1 LTLVVVNV
9 LINIYIIIFGFFGF
23 VIFLGLVAYGATLE
37 QKNYDLE
44 QKNYILEREK
54 EKQT

>member
-1 LTLVVVNV
+1 MVHV
-9 LINIYIIIFGFFGF
+9 LINIHIIIFGLCGF
-23 VIFLGLVAYGATLE
+23 VVFVGLVAYGATLE

-54 EKQT
+54 ENQK